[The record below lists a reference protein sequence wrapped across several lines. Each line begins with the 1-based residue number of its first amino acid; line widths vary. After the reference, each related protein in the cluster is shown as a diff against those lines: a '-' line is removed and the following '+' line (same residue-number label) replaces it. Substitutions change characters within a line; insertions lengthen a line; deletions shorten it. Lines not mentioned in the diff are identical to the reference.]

1 MKVLWLSA
9 CILLL
14 AACDQQ
20 ASKAPE
26 PEWVL
31 IPATLKG
38 GLTPNTPL
46 PARAYAWKMNTRTG
60 ELRVCQYQ
68 DEVFD
73 IQGKMMSPSLSCSI
87 TEKDGLLQ

>member
-1 MKVLWLSA
+1 MKRLWVALP
-9 CILLL
+9 ILLI
-14 AACDQQ
+14 AGCDQQ
-20 ASKAPE
+20 ANKAPE

-38 GLTPNTPL
+38 GLNPTIPL

-60 ELRVCQYQ
+60 ELRVCEYQ
-68 DEVFD
+68 EEVFD